1 MAGRDQP
8 APSRADAAEPLTG
21 GEAASVPGSVWLSNL
36 CGPRQNADPKGPKRA
51 RSAVTPAPVSKIK
64 NRMWRQY
71 GPGRL
76 LHHCA
81 LCCAQAL
88 RRGRWHCSMIVVRP
102 SRADL
107 PQPLGCCHAPSNDH
121 GAIPTPSPC
130 SPQQVTAKLRIGRG
144 WAGPTGTESGRC
156 RRTSNGRGGCHS
168 AWQRMAVKPMWA

>member
-36 CGPRQNADPKGPKRA
+36 CGPRQNADPKRA

-107 PQPLGCCHAPSNDH
+107 PQRRSRWDAAMGPSLGGPLHDPYGGLDAESRPQGTGFGGAAP
-121 GAIPTPSPC
+121 I
-130 SPQQVTAKLRIGRG
+130 AKLDKIKWRKV
-144 WAGPTGTESGRC
+144 PC
-156 RRTSNGRGGCHS
+156 D
-168 AWQRMAVKPMWA
+168 RMVLFCSDGSDSVRLS